1 VAETIEAAA
10 GEQGSDGHASWAA
23 FEAYVARLGSNL
35 DQLASAIPE
44 LAKVA
49 PDGLDDTGGR
59 RAETEFAG
67 RGRAKPRR
75 EVYSRHD
82 AVALSQMSTAAWR
95 LRGPVTP
102 ALRRGALAALPVG
115 AGLLLDL
122 GLDTPA
128 AGAVSTGALIAGFV
142 ALDAPARTRSQWQ
155 VMTAPIIGSFA
166 AIGVTSGHSATFAVL
181 VMTGLATAAG
191 FCVAVSPRLGMAG
204 VMCVLALLIAQGLD
218 VSTHDAVQALLLA
231 TAGGLLQAATS
242 FLASSWERERE
253 PVVLRERARGAR
265 DACMRNLTLE
275 SHAFRHALRWG
286 VALGVAVAVYRFVD
300 LQGHGYWVPLTVL
313 FVLRPELD
321 ETVERVIMRA
331 AGTLVGLG
339 LATLFAVIFG
349 YHVIP
354 TAILLTVAAAC
365 AYTMVAM
372 EYAVFTAAISVYVV
386 LLADAVGERAWH
398 AADQRALATL
408 IGSAIAGFAL
418 FVWPTRRK
426 SREPTP
432 IARSPK

>member
-1 VAETIEAAA
+1 M
-10 GEQGSDGHASWAA
+10 SHM
-23 FEAYVARLGSNL
+23 
-35 DQLASAIPE
+35 SA
-44 LAKVA
+44 
-49 PDGLDDTGGR
+49 
-59 RAETEFAG
+59 
-67 RGRAKPRR
+67 
-75 EVYSRHD
+75 
-82 AVALSQMSTAAWR
+82 AAWR
-95 LRGPVTP
+95 LRGPATP

-155 VMTAPIIGSFA
+155 VMTAPVIGSFA
-166 AIGVTSGHSATFAVL
+166 AIGVISGHSATFAVL
-181 VMTGLATAAG
+181 VMTVLATAAG
-191 FCVAVSPRLGMAG
+191 FCVAVSPRLGTAG

-218 VSTHDAVQALLLA
+218 VSMHEAVRALLLA

-242 FLASSWERERE
+242 RVASVWERGRE
-253 PVVLRERARGAR
+253 PGALGARARGAR
-265 DACMRNLTLE
+265 DASVRNLTLE
-275 SHAFRHALRWG
+275 SHALRHALRWG
-286 VALGVAVAVYRFVD
+286 VALGAAVAVYRFVD

-331 AGTLVGLG
+331 AGTLVGLS
-339 LATLFAVIFG
+339 LATVFAEIFG

-365 AYTMVAM
+365 AYTMVAV

-386 LLADAVGERAWH
+386 LLADAVGEHAWH

-408 IGSAIAGFAL
+408 IGSAIAGLAL
-418 FVWPTRRK
+418 VLWPTPPE
-426 SREPTP
+426 SREPAS
-432 IARSPK
+432 IARSPE

>member
-1 VAETIEAAA
+1 
-10 GEQGSDGHASWAA
+10 
-23 FEAYVARLGSNL
+23 
-35 DQLASAIPE
+35 
-44 LAKVA
+44 
-49 PDGLDDTGGR
+49 
-59 RAETEFAG
+59 
-67 RGRAKPRR
+67 
-75 EVYSRHD
+75 
-82 AVALSQMSTAAWR
+82 MSTAAWR
-95 LRGPVTP
+95 LRGPATP

-166 AIGVTSGHSATFAVL
+166 AVGVISGHSAIFAVL

-204 VMCVLALLIAQGLD
+204 VMCVLALLIAQGLH

-242 FLASSWERERE
+242 FLASPWDRGRE

-321 ETVERVIMRA
+321 ETVERAIMRA

-339 LATLFAVIFG
+339 LATVFAEIFG
-349 YHVIP
+349 YHVIL

-386 LLADAVGERAWH
+386 LLADAVGEGAWH

-408 IGSAIAGFAL
+408 IGSAIAGLAL

-426 SREPTP
+426 SREPTS
-432 IARSPK
+432 IAGSPK